1 MQQFTPALH
10 HDVLALLIQVTVLLL
25 TARVLAEIAQRIGQ
39 PSIVGEI
46 LAGIVLGPS
55 LLSGILPFVGTQVLP
70 ETQVHV
76 GIIPQTQVQV
86 HLLDSFS
93 MLGAL
98 FMMLIAGLEIDL
110 VLIRRHTRSAVGTGL
125 GGMILPFVAGLALAW
140 YLLPDSLLAHPDQRF
155 IFSLFVATVLAVS
168 AIPVI
173 AKVLMELK
181 LMRRDI
187 SQILISAAMI
197 EDALVWILL
206 SIFIGMV
213 EGAGVTFSSVLMSIG
228 KVLGFLVLSF
238 TLGRWLVK
246 KSLEFVQDTV
256 RLPDAFLSLVV
267 VLMFGWGAISQA
279 LHLEAVLGAFVMGIL
294 LGQMRYLPDHVIRQ
308 LESIALSIFAP
319 IFFAVA
325 GLKVNLWNFLDLELA
340 LTALTVIVIA
350 SVTKILGAYAGV
362 RLIARRDHWTALSL
376 GIGLNTHGAIEI
388 IIASI
393 ALSKGIFTQNMFS
406 IVVLMSVVT
415 SLIAPTALRWVLRY
429 VKAEEQEIQRLKHED
444 LVRDN
449 PFAHVRRVLVPVRR
463 REDDREGPEQTLES
477 LLLQNVAATTGL
489 NVTLF
494 NVASD
499 GDKVRSHIFLDKL
512 SRLFA
517 HLDVNRKVVVSK
529 DPSQAIL
536 DEARKGYDLLVMG
549 ATSGRDNSDEV
560 LFNPLVDSLIRL
572 SPCASLVVHADH
584 VPYDW
589 APRRILAPTNGSLA
603 SRRSVQAAFSLAA
616 DIGGEVLILK
626 VVNIESA
633 MCNLE
638 AREQVLERQYIISHQ
653 IVDEL
658 GAMGQSLGVRTYTAV
673 HPGASPEEVILETA
687 RSAYMDLIIL
697 GTNIRA
703 GSERLYLGSRVE
715 RLIRQATC
723 PVIVVNSM

>member
-55 LLSGILPFVGTQVLP
+55 LLSGILPVVGTQVLP

-110 VLIRRHTRSAVGTGL
+110 ALIRRHTRSAVGTGL
-125 GGMILPFVAGLALAW
+125 GGMILPFIAGLALAW
-140 YLLPDSLLAHPDQRF
+140 YLLPDSLLAHPEQRF

-213 EGAGVTFSSVLMSIG
+213 EGAGVTLSSVFMSIG

-238 TLGRWLVK
+238 TLGRWFVK

-279 LHLEAVLGAFVMGIL
+279 LHLEAVLGAFVIGIL

-325 GLKVNLWNFLDLELA
+325 GLKVDLWNFLDIELA

-350 SVTKILGAYAGV
+350 SVTKIIGAYAGV
-362 RLIARRDHWTALSL
+362 RLIARRDRWTALSL

-477 LLLQNVAATTGL
+477 LLLQNVATSTGL

-517 HLDVNRKVVVSK
+517 HLDVNRKVVVSN
-529 DPSQAIL
+529 DPSRAIL

-549 ATSGRDNSDEV
+549 ATSGRDSSDEV

-572 SPCASLVVHADH
+572 SPCTSLVVHAEH

-616 DIGGEVLILK
+616 GIDGEVLILK

-638 AREQVLERQYIISHQ
+638 AREKVLERQYIISHQ

-687 RSAYMDLIIL
+687 QSAYMDLIIL